1 MYVIRTIYNF
11 ALEGVR
17 GFLRASVGNFHEE
30 SKEIKH
36 MKEEMM
42 NHPSTIATDRRNL
55 REVYRDIH
63 KSFHKITVENA

>member
-30 SKEIKH
+30 SKEVKH
-36 MKEEMM
+36 NKK
-42 NHPSTIATDRRNL
+42 NL
-55 REVYRDIH
+55 MGLI
-63 KSFHKITVENA
+63 